1 MTFFQDC
8 SCESA
13 RAGMYELDNKRS
25 IKNHRKRKQNQEEW
39 WLKVKRPQQA
49 FFLTLMGYERKTSL
63 SIVRVVGRGCSSS
76 RGCCCTFSCH
86 IGLICDFFGYFS
98 AAAKLQFP
106 YEIKCSTYLFPYLPF
121 SSPSS
126 SKAFEFNIRFL
137 QNFYVGYFVYLF
149 LLISFFIRRLFYSCQ
164 LLTWLFLCF
173 FFLLA
178 FVLLLYCVRVKA
190 R

>member
-13 RAGMYELDNKRS
+13 RAGMYELDNKSS

-63 SIVRVVGRGCSSS
+63 SIVRVGGRGCS
-76 RGCCCTFSCH
+76 
-86 IGLICDFFGYFS
+86 IE
-98 AAAKLQFP
+98 AAAVLSHAILASYVTFLGTSLQLLS
-106 YEIKCSTYLFPYLPF
+106 CSFRTRSNAVLTYSPTYLFHLLL
-121 SSPSS
+121 
-126 SKAFEFNIRFL
+126 L
-137 QNFYVGYFVYLF
+137 QRLLNSIFDFCRTSRIYFVYLF

-178 FVLLLYCVRVKA
+178 FVLLYCVRVKA